1 MKLSVKPAP
10 IRTVEIF
17 DEDDLHVLLKIK
29 TFFGIYETQ
38 IESVLDRSDRFQ
50 NIKVK
55 IGNQWHEPNKSTQIL
70 RHNTSCEAYNITWN
84 PRGLSNGS
92 FQPFGQTEKVTLSLN
107 LEFCGIQDSMAK
119 WEVVATPIWYI
130 CVGI

>member
-29 TFFGIYETQ
+29 TFFWN
-38 IESVLDRSDRFQ
+38 LWDSDRISSWQ
-50 NIKVK
+50 VRQVPEYKSKNWESMTRTKQINSNLKA
-55 IGNQWHEPNKSTQIL
+55 QHEL
-70 RHNTSCEAYNITWN
+70 RSIITWN

>member
-55 IGNQWHEPNKSTQIL
+55 IGNQ
-70 RHNTSCEAYNITWN
+70 
-84 PRGLSNGS
+84 
-92 FQPFGQTEKVTLSLN
+92 
-107 LEFCGIQDSMAK
+107 
-119 WEVVATPIWYI
+119 
-130 CVGI
+130 